1 MPTDL
6 QIWRNFFFL
15 AIFALGI
22 SCEAP
27 KDISGKYA
35 ADMGDSV
42 YMLYDF
48 GSNNRFECKL
58 VYQGE
63 YFDSDSG
70 KYFLRTDSL
79 FMFSDKD
86 SVSTDCPG
94 IRITKRSGDKLIF
107 HFDNSSL
114 PCSGLPTYEEWVP
127 EKVVVKKL
135 KPKD

>member
-1 MPTDL
+1 MTNY
-6 QIWRNFFFL
+6 RFL
-15 AIFALGI
+15 ALIFFVFMV
-22 SCEAP
+22 SCKVP
-27 KDISGKYA
+27 KDISGKYV

-48 GSNNRFECKL
+48 SSDKKFECKE

-63 YFDSDSG
+63 YYDSDSG
-70 KYFLRTDSL
+70 KYFLRNDSL

-94 IRITKRSGDKLIF
+94 IRITKRSGGKLIF
-107 HFDNSSL
+107 HFDNNSL
-114 PCSGLPTYEEWVP
+114 PCSGLPPYEEWVP
-127 EKVVVKKL
+127 EKVVVRKL